1 VDWFAVNHVQPAT
14 QKKKKKIYA
23 GNEKPLPTLIKE
35 KEPLWYQLP
44 QTPQRISKK
53 SMGSRRVASLT

>member
-1 VDWFAVNHVQPAT
+1 VQPAT